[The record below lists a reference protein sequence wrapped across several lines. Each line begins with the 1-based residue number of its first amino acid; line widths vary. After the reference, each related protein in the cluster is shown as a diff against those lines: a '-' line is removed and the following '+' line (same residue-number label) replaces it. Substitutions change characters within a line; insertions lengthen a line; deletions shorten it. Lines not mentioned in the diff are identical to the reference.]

1 MDINPAGLRAF
12 SIRKEW
18 QLNTNPITAKV
29 FVDGFFLD
37 NGRGM
42 ARFNERFMEP
52 LEGDQLCI
60 CRPEGWM
67 RWISNKNF
75 HPLWEQIIL
84 PFKLLISGKAND
96 ILLSG
101 YNTAPLW
108 LPAKIKRVQV
118 VHDAI
123 FMASA
128 QELPYKKNL
137 LREIPRFYRRF
148 IVPRTVHRAVS
159 IVTVSK
165 YSRDVICQ
173 NFGLDPTRI
182 EVLYNS
188 VGDALF
194 SRTPLARSE
203 RENYIFTISGDTP
216 SKNLEATF
224 LIFSSLLAKGGVA
237 PDLRLKIGGI
247 PAAAHESVRQRL
259 TSAGASAVER
269 VDFLPRLDDEALFE
283 VYRYACAYLCTSL
296 QEGFGVPLI
305 EAMACGTP
313 VISTNTTA
321 MPEVVGDAGLLF
333 SPDDLPA
340 GESHLRRVLT
350 DEAVWEDLQAR
361 GLQRAEAF
369 RSGTILQQMSN
380 FWRKLGVQVQGAASA
395 I

>member
-1 MDINPAGLRAF
+1 
-12 SIRKEW
+12 
-18 QLNTNPITAKV
+18 
-29 FVDGFFLD
+29 
-37 NGRGM
+37 M
-42 ARFNERFMEP
+42 ARFNERIMQP
-52 LEGDQLCI
+52 LETAYVHI
-60 CRPEGWM
+60 FRPEGWLSWM
-67 RWISNKNF
+67 SGKNF
-75 HPLWEQIIL
+75 HPLWEQIVL
-84 PFKLLISGKAND
+84 PVKLMLHGRKGD
-96 ILLSG
+96 LLLNG

-108 LPAKIKRVQV
+108 LPSKIKRVQV

-128 QELPYKKNL
+128 QHLPYKKNL
-137 LREIPRFYRRF
+137 LKDIPRLYRRF
-148 IVPRTVHRAVS
+148 IVPRTIHRADSV
-159 IVTVSK
+159 VTVSR
-165 YSRDVICQ
+165 YSREVISDC
-173 NFGLDPTRI
+173 FGTTKAGVD
-182 EVLYNS
+182 VLYNS
-188 VGDALF
+188 VDDALF
-194 SRTPLARSE
+194 GKALPRRSD
-203 RENYIFTISGDTP
+203 RKNYIFTISGDTP

-247 PAAAHESVRQRL
+247 PAAAHERVRQRL
-259 TSAGASAVER
+259 ASAGASAAER

-350 DEAVWEDLQAR
+350 DEAVWEELQAE

-380 FWRKLGVQVQGAASA
+380 FWRKLGVQVKGAASA
-395 I
+395 V